1 MGWSEGCDIAR
12 ISVSTSLILQGH
24 DWDLPERGLSLPQ
37 HLQPLPGKPSFQISN
52 SIQIETHIKAPLTL
66 STFVSHPSGSKLNS
80 HHSEI
85 QWRTVAFVE
94 NNVNI
99 TERIF
104 RIIIRI
110 HMAIH
115 KKRTTTTTASCLDV
129 HNCYKDMGW
138 LFKTHLTCNI
148 RYYFVT

>member
-1 MGWSEGCDIAR
+1 MKDATSHGSACPQ
-12 ISVSTSLILQGH
+12 VSSFKGTTETFQNEDCLYLNIYSPFQV
-24 DWDLPERGLSLPQ
+24 SLPF
-37 HLQPLPGKPSFQISN
+37 KFN

-99 TERIF
+99 TESIF

-129 HNCYKDMGW
+129 HNDYKDMGW